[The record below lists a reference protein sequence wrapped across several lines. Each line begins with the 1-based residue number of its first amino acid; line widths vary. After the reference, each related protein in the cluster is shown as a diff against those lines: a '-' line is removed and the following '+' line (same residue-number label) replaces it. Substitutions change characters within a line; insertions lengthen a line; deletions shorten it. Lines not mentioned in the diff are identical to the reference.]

1 MDTRRR
7 DAGENH
13 PKPELGTETVAVEL
27 IELQSVGNAGS
38 RGSRRAILA
47 VAAIGIVAF
56 GAIVATGRLPSSTP
70 SPSAPMLGLAS
81 AAPTVPAGTST
92 DTRATFRPPSFAPTP
107 IPTAAPPWQWTPS
120 DFLPDLHPSVEGIW
134 SVDGQ
139 VLTLISRYDSAE
151 DRRSWS
157 MARLVENAGWAVSP
171 APSAIDQ
178 FFASTVVDGRLWFFA
193 HISGI
198 TEADATWRLVSTA
211 DGQTWD
217 SLGTPS
223 GLPSFDGAS
232 LLTRAGDS
240 WVVVTNRGS
249 SEGASNATISWS
261 IDGEHWKPADIP
273 AMRANVGYGQAARI
287 GDATVVLGYEFDD
300 PEFAVSFVLR
310 STDGRTWQ
318 RSTLKPPS
326 SGAPRELACSDKLC
340 IITLEP
346 PSGVSTGQA
355 LMESA
360 DGVHWVEVVVD
371 VPYTGP
377 DAVIGR
383 LTTTAAG
390 FIALS
395 GSPPKALLSTEGLSW
410 RAVDVL
416 PPDPQGYI
424 SNLVVAGDTV
434 IGLQQWDSSGESY
447 RIWAGSLAAMG
458 N

>member
-27 IELQSVGNAGS
+27 IELQSVGNTGS
-38 RGSRRAILA
+38 RGSRSAILA
-47 VAAIGIVAF
+47 VAALGIVAF
-56 GAIVATGRLPSSTP
+56 GAILATGRLPSSTP
-70 SPSAPMLGLAS
+70 SPSAPVVGLAS
-81 AAPTVPAGTST
+81 ATPTVPTGTPT
-92 DTRATFRPPSFAPTP
+92 HAPATFRPPSFAPTP
-107 IPTAAPPWQWTPS
+107 IPTAAPPWQWTAS
-120 DFLPDLHPSVEGIW
+120 DFLPELHPSVEGIW

-139 VLTLISRYDSAE
+139 ALALISRYDAAE

-157 MARLVENAGWAVSP
+157 MARLVGNAGWAVSP

-178 FFASTVVDGRLWFFA
+178 FFASTVFGGRLWFFA
-193 HISGI
+193 HIAGI

-211 DGQTWD
+211 DGQAWD
-217 SLGTPS
+217 SLGTPT

-249 SEGASNATISWS
+249 SEGASNAAISWS
-261 IDGEHWKPADIP
+261 TDGEHWKPAGIP
-273 AMRANVGYGQAARI
+273 SMRVNVGYGQAARI
-287 GDATVVLGYEFDD
+287 GDATVILGYEFDD
-300 PEFAVSFVLR
+300 AELAVPFVLH

-318 RSTLKPPS
+318 RSNLEPPS
-326 SGAPRELACSDKLC
+326 AGAPSELACTGELC

-371 VPYTGP
+371 IPYTGP

-383 LTTTAAG
+383 LTTRPAG

-416 PPDPQGYI
+416 PPDAQGYL
-424 SNLVVAGDTV
+424 SNLVVAGDSV
-434 IGLQQWDSSGESY
+434 IGLQQWDFSGESY